1 MSKKVKKAREKG
13 KAISRRKLKYALDMD
28 EWYPVY
34 SIELLRDDE
43 GRPIDVKKDNSD
55 TEGSSE
61 DDIDYGLE
69 FTDLE
74 KDYINAAFSQFNEAQ
89 SFIRIKRD
97 IHNRMIK
104 AIQKRKKEREEDEKD
119 I

>member
-1 MSKKVKKAREKG
+1 MNKKVKKAMEKG
-13 KAISRRKLKYALDMD
+13 KVKSKRKLKYAIDED

-34 SIELLRDDE
+34 SIELLRDDK
-43 GRPIDVKKDNSD
+43 GCPIDFNKDNSD
-55 TEGSSE
+55 IEGSSE

-104 AIQKRKKEREEDEKD
+104 GIQKRKKERE
-119 I
+119 